1 MVFMQGPGRLDKSFL
16 RMGDDDD
23 VSSWIGIHGVGWAK
37 AHLRCAHH
45 SDVFMQNK
53 LVGTL
58 ALCPPYGASATRIWR
73 IGLRLKGRSEDVPP
87 DQDGN
92 KGSQV
97 PFMITGAQ
105 KARLLEMGYSEGAI
119 SEMTPAEAHELL
131 GISG

>member
-1 MVFMQGPGRLDKSFL
+1 MKEFRT
-16 RMGDDDD
+16 
-23 VSSWIGIHGVGWAK
+23 IVGWAK
-37 AHLRCAHH
+37 ARSRRAHH
-45 SDVFMQNK
+45 SDVSMQNK

-58 ALCPPYGASATRIWR
+58 ALCPPYGAAATRIWR
-73 IGLRLKGRSEDVPP
+73 IGLRLKSRSDEVPP
-87 DQDGN
+87 AQYGS

-105 KARLLEMGYSEGAI
+105 KARLREMGYSEGAI